1 MGGIVD
7 SVFGGGGGSSPPP
20 APDYTAAANATAAN
34 NLKAAQAAAA
44 ANRVNQYTPYGS
56 LKYAEAGTDSQGN
69 PIYSAT
75 QTPTE
80 PLGLAAELSQYNVL
94 GQYAN
99 PFTGGNLPSYGINP
113 GETYSDAIMR
123 RLQPQ
128 QAMQQKQFDAQMA
141 NQGIP
146 VGSEAYQN
154 AARQFQQGQNDQLTS
169 AIVGGMNT
177 GLQANQQQ
185 YGQNLT
191 TYNNALANALNI
203 KNLATPNYIN
213 PAQQA
218 TTAGADILGATN
230 AQYQN
235 QLGAYNAQQANQTN
249 QMNGLFGLGAS
260 ALMSPKGTFSGLGG
274 GLSSLFG
281 GGSSYGATGMSPA
294 MLAEIGLL

>member
-1 MGGIVD
+1 MGGVVSAVGSLFD
-7 SVFGGGGGSSPPP
+7 GGGGSNSAPA
-20 APDYTAAANATAAN
+20 APDYTSAANATAAN

-56 LKYAEAGTDSQGN
+56 LQYQETGTDSQGN
-69 PIYSAT
+69 PMWSAT
-75 QTPTE
+75 QNPSDLLF
-80 PLGLAAELSQYNVL
+80 PGIQKSQANVSSIYS
-94 GQYAN
+94 Q

-128 QAMQQKQFDAQMA
+128 QEMQQKQFDAKMA

-191 TYNNALANALNI
+191 TYNNPLANALSI
-203 KNLATPNYIN
+203 KSLATPNYIN
-213 PAQQA
+213 PPAQQ

-230 AQYQN
+230 ASYQN
-235 QLGAYNAQQANQTN
+235 QLASYNAQQARNSN
-249 QMNGLFGLGAS
+249 MLGGLFGLGAAS
-260 ALMSPKGTFSGLGG
+260 LMAPTGTFGGLSGLFGAAPDAGLAPSIFAGG
-274 GLSSLFG
+274 GLV
-281 GGSSYGATGMSPA
+281 
-294 MLAEIGLL
+294 